1 MKKIKI
7 TENQKGMLDR
17 VGARLQESIPPSHSP
32 SLKVTKAFKSAT
44 KGLGIKTENTEDVVI
59 GGLEWAEL
67 VPHVLEFI
75 KKLYTNPT
83 KEGLD
88 PFWGQVGL
96 TWDDM
101 IQMLTRLDLIKSVS
115 GGYRLTKF
123 VNEPIKNVK
132 IVGRILEKMV
142 NDKYQPQEV
151 MPETVEKK
159 HNDIANSFRQQVSE
173 PKKTGKTRQELLD
186 VIVTKRAEEL
196 KRREGEVKPIG
207 EDGSERIDQ
216 YINRVGGAG
225 MLPKH
230 KFSTGDKVLVDMGD
244 GTKEKLTVN
253 KPKMMK
259 APKGKFHLTYSMI
272 EYGDNM
278 IFTEDMLLKLLSKIS
293 DANGLEEG
301 DWFDNRTDHPAN
313 QVDNTERGIR
323 PELSPYNIMWFSDDV
338 AIFSKDG
345 QFFAF
350 NVSSTDNDEYAEY
363 ADREA
368 IDMGQDE
375 DGFADIEY
383 GEWTLDA
390 DVVSA
395 YVNDNAD
402 HLNFGKGLDDYENGV
417 DMSLITQDLA
427 ADLLSFANYVGGEQ
441 GAKLNQILTT
451 INLEE
456 ATSAAGSSGA
466 FVGKMGGS
474 PAPIHKGNVSS
485 EMDMIT
491 DAEVYDADE
500 DRYAPERDILNTLK
514 GFMKDTKMTPTEWFV
529 FRNDLKVVAD
539 KIQSLMNE
547 EWNPVIMFIVK
558 SLQIAEAVVK
568 KGDNSGVGRFRGYL
582 RSLRQ
587 FVNHFELTIGEA
599 TTVTSAGG
607 SSGTFAYDAP
617 VGDGGEFWTAGNK
630 MAKKGVN
637 EDAKTDTQYPKG
649 EFVEFDDCVK
659 YNNNKVAQ
667 NGGCSVGAVDNVVKT
682 RSSKNSVISDNAL
695 YLEISK
701 ATGRSISEVK
711 SLIENKIK

>member
-1 MKKIKI
+1 VAISVKKSKDLMKKIKI
-7 TENQKGMLDR
+7 TENQKGMLDKA
-17 VGARLQESIPPSHSP
+17 GARLQESIPPSQSP

-75 KKLYTNPT
+75 KKLYTNPS

-96 TWDDM
+96 TWDEM
-101 IQMLTRLDLIKSVS
+101 VQMLTRLDLIKSVS

-142 NDKYQPQEV
+142 NDKNQPQEV
-151 MPETVEKK
+151 MPETVEKT
-159 HNDIANSFRQQVSE
+159 HTDIANSFRQQVSE

-186 VIVTKRAEEL
+186 VIAQKRQEEL
-196 KRREGEVKPIG
+196 KRREGGVKHIG
-207 EDGSERIDQ
+207 E
-216 YINRVGGAG
+216 A
-225 MLPKH
+225 
-230 KFSTGDKVLVDMGD
+230 
-244 GTKEKLTVN
+244 
-253 KPKMMK
+253 
-259 APKGKFHLTYSMI
+259 
-272 EYGDNM
+272 
-278 IFTEDMLLKLLSKIS
+278 
-293 DANGLEEG
+293 
-301 DWFDNRTDHPAN
+301 DWFDNHPDHPAN

-323 PELSPYNIMWFSDDV
+323 PELSPYNIVWFSDDV

-368 IDMGQDE
+368 MDMGQDE

-383 GEWTLDA
+383 GDWTLDA

-395 YVNDNAD
+395 YVNNNAD
-402 HLNFGKGLDDYENGV
+402 HLNFGKGLDDYDNGV

-427 ADLLSFANYVGGEQ
+427 ADLVSFANYIGGEQ

-456 ATSAAGSSGA
+456 VTSAAGSSGA

-491 DAEVYDADE
+491 DAEVDE
-500 DRYAPERDILNTLK
+500 FSVERDIINTLK
-514 GFMKDTKMTPTEWFV
+514 GFMKDTKISPTEWFV
-529 FRNDLKVVAD
+529 FESGLKRVVD
-539 KIQSLMNE
+539 MIQSLNNE

-558 SLQIAEAVVK
+558 TLQISEAIMS
-568 KGDNSGVGRFRGYL
+568 GDNSGVDKFRGYI

-587 FVNHFELTIGEA
+587 FVNHFAMSLGES
-599 TTVTSAGG
+599 TTVTSVGG
-607 SSGTFAYDAP
+607 DSGTFAFDAP

-630 MAKKGVN
+630 MAKKDVN

>member
-1 MKKIKI
+1 
-7 TENQKGMLDR
+7 
-17 VGARLQESIPPSHSP
+17 V
-32 SLKVTKAFKSAT
+32 
-44 KGLGIKTENTEDVVI
+44 
-59 GGLEWAEL
+59 
-67 VPHVLEFI
+67 
-75 KKLYTNPT
+75 
-83 KEGLD
+83 
-88 PFWGQVGL
+88 
-96 TWDDM
+96 
-101 IQMLTRLDLIKSVS
+101 
-115 GGYRLTKF
+115 
-123 VNEPIKNVK
+123 
-132 IVGRILEKMV
+132 
-142 NDKYQPQEV
+142 
-151 MPETVEKK
+151 
-159 HNDIANSFRQQVSE
+159 
-173 PKKTGKTRQELLD
+173 
-186 VIVTKRAEEL
+186 
-196 KRREGEVKPIG
+196 
-207 EDGSERIDQ
+207 
-216 YINRVGGAG
+216 
-225 MLPKH
+225 
-230 KFSTGDKVLVDMGD
+230 
-244 GTKEKLTVN
+244 
-253 KPKMMK
+253 
-259 APKGKFHLTYSMI
+259 
-272 EYGDNM
+272 
-278 IFTEDMLLKLLSKIS
+278 
-293 DANGLEEG
+293 
-301 DWFDNRTDHPAN
+301 
-313 QVDNTERGIR
+313 
-323 PELSPYNIMWFSDDV
+323 WFSDDV

-368 IDMGQDE
+368 MDMGQDE

-383 GEWTLDA
+383 GDWTLDA

-395 YVNDNAD
+395 YVNNNAD
-402 HLNFGKGLDDYENGV
+402 HLNFGKGLDDYDNGV

-427 ADLLSFANYVGGEQ
+427 ADLVSFANYIGGEQ

-456 ATSAAGSSGA
+456 VTSAAGSSGA

-491 DAEVYDADE
+491 DAEVDE
-500 DRYAPERDILNTLK
+500 FSVERDIINTLK
-514 GFMKDTKMTPTEWFV
+514 GFMKDTKISPTEWFV
-529 FRNDLKVVAD
+529 FESGLKRVVD
-539 KIQSLMNE
+539 MIQSLNNE

-558 SLQIAEAVVK
+558 TLQISEAIMS
-568 KGDNSGVGRFRGYL
+568 GDNSGVDKFRGYI

-587 FVNHFELTIGEA
+587 FVNHFAMSLGES
-599 TTVTSAGG
+599 TTVTSVGG
-607 SSGTFAYDAP
+607 DSGTFAFDAT

-630 MAKKGVN
+630 MAKKDVN